1 MHGHSQGRWKQNQKG
16 DWLAPKIREGFQ
28 EEKTSALSLK
38 RQMPGPSMSRGFT
51 SEVIFIERKNE

>member
-1 MHGHSQGRWKQNQKG
+1 MHGHSQGRWKQSQKG
-16 DWLAPKIREGFQ
+16 DWLALKIREGFQ

-38 RQMPGPSMSRGFT
+38 KQMLGPSMSRGFT

>member
-16 DWLAPKIREGFQ
+16 DWLALKIREGFQ

-38 RQMPGPSMSRGFT
+38 KQMLGPSISRGFT